1 MEEFSESPLR
11 LEASEKVAF
20 PSARVTLLNALILWA
35 SERGGGGGGAGDK
48 LRIAEKR
55 YRAKLFFVLP

>member
-20 PSARVTLLNALILWA
+20 PSARVPLLNASILWA
-35 SERGGGGGGAGDK
+35 SERGGGVAGDK
-48 LRIAEKR
+48 FRIAHKR
-55 YRAKLFFVLP
+55 YRATRFFILP